1 MNKQR
6 LAIYIILMLLL
17 LAAPS
22 LIGNWQIRLV
32 ALVIVWA
39 VASVIILKYSKKIL
53 HSIDAGHKAEQEAL
67 LAEMDSIVGPVAAHL
82 KNTNQLVPVLVNQL
96 REVTEQTEQAALELG
111 EKFMNMVERARGQST
126 KASDAFNGFAGTA
139 DEASLVVV
147 AQNTFKN
154 VLGSMDEVN
163 AITAETM
170 QNMKM
175 MTADT
180 EEIKR
185 IVTDI
190 EYVAHQTNLLALN
203 AAIEAVRA
211 GEFGKGFG
219 VVADEVRKLSE
230 RSNSAVD
237 RIRTVITKMS
247 DDMKTISTKNEA
259 GAAASSTHA
268 DEAGHAVEQAL
279 AKINEAM
286 TGTQK
291 KLDELTAETA
301 GLAKDISA
309 IMVSMQFQDIT
320 RQRIEHVIEPLIRF
334 KSDAEDIIS
343 RLEAMSVKIHDHTSD
358 SIASWLSN
366 MYTMESERLV
376 MQATLSAERK

>member
-6 LAIYIILMLLL
+6 LAIYTILMLLF

-22 LIGNWQIRLV
+22 FIGNWQIRLV
-32 ALVIVWA
+32 VLVIVWA

-53 HSIDAGHKAEQEAL
+53 QSIDAGHKAEQKAL

-96 REVTEQTEQAALELG
+96 REVTDQTEQAALDLG

-126 KASDAFNGFAGTA
+126 KAADAFNGFAGTA

-147 AQNTFKN
+147 AQKTFKN

-170 QNMKM
+170 QNMKV

-180 EEIKR
+180 AEIKR

-320 RQRIEHVIEPLIRF
+320 RQRIEHVIEPLMRF

-343 RLEAMSVKIHDHTSD
+343 RLETMSVKIHDHTSD